1 MDRLQQFYLD
11 EATRDDV
18 KNFMM
23 SVLEEVAVERVFGG
37 KNVVGILEAKE
48 LIEKSFSKLEEI
60 YKVKKEV
67 KQDSAE

>member
-23 SVLEEVAVERVFGG
+23 NVLEEVAVERVFGG

>member
-23 SVLEEVAVERVFGG
+23 NVLEEVAVERVFGG
-37 KNVVGILEAKE
+37 KDVVGILEAKE